1 MTALRSLS
9 PILLAKNMRAILV
22 VLAVLLPAELQA
34 AEIKVLTTGILR
46 GFFPQLIS
54 QFEHSSGHKVALAT
68 TTPFA
73 LKDRLLQGED
83 ADVVIGVT
91 PIMKDIE
98 QAGKIIQ
105 ASRAKLGEVYV
116 AVAVRAGA
124 SRPDLSTPDAVK
136 RAILRAKAV
145 AINDPKGG
153 SNIARFVM
161 GLADR
166 FEFNAELRSRFK
178 LFPGGGDQVARA
190 VVNGDADFG
199 ITISSEILAVK
210 GAEIAGR
217 LPPEMQQ
224 VIIAYAFLVPGTTQE
239 EAGAAFIKFLLS
251 PDAKTLMKANGIAA
265 D

>member
-1 MTALRSLS
+1 MY
-9 PILLAKNMRAILV
+9 MRAILV
-22 VLAVLLPAELQA
+22 ALALLLPAELQA
-34 AEIKVLTTGILR
+34 AEIKVLTTGIFR
-46 GFFPQLIS
+46 GFFPQIIS
-54 QFEHSSGHKVALAT
+54 QFESSSGHKVVLITA
-68 TTPFA
+68 TPFA
-73 LKDRLLQGED
+73 LKDRLLNGED
-83 ADVVIGVT
+83 ADVVIAVT

-105 ASRAKLGEVYV
+105 ASRAKLGQTYV
-116 AVAVRAGA
+116 AAAVRAGA
-124 SRPDLSTPDAVK
+124 PRPDLSTPDAVK
-136 RAILRAKAV
+136 HAILAAKAV

-166 FEFNAELRSRFK
+166 FAFDDELRSRFK
-178 LFPGGGDQVARA
+178 LFPGGGDQVAKA

-210 GAEIAGR
+210 GAEIAGA

-224 VIIAYAFLVPGTTQE
+224 LIVAYGFLVPGTKQE

-251 PDAKTLMKANGIAA
+251 SDVKTLLKANGIQT